1 MHAPGSDPASP
12 LSGTDQGASSLLF
25 MMSLFLPCMSCPLW
39 LVNNGHQ
46 PGVVGREQDFQ
57 TWSMGWLQQ
66 ENLGSYLDRGRGL
79 AGLVRRAAER
89 VRDPRQASLSASVL
103 HIALGSWSGPDVL
116 TLQKCGNGL
125 KP

>member
-1 MHAPGSDPASP
+1 MRLALTLPRLCLERIRAPAVTFYEVSVPAMHV
-12 LSGTDQGASSLLF
+12 LSA
-25 MMSLFLPCMSCPLW
+25 W
-39 LVNNGHQ
+39 LVDNGHQ
-46 PGVVGREQDFQ
+46 PGEVGREEDFQ
-57 TWSMGWLQQ
+57 TWSMRWLQQ
-66 ENLGSYLDRGRGL
+66 ENLGSCLDRGRGL

-89 VRDPRQASLSASVL
+89 VRDPCQASLSASVL